1 MAKTMQILEDFFDE
15 REDLR
20 LFCMNGSRVNP
31 SISDDKFKD
40 YDVVFFTDNVKQYI
54 ENPNFLKIFGEIL
67 IMTEPEKD
75 PLFSSTFP
83 EQEGYIYLVQYMNGV
98 RIDFQFRSLA
108 QITGYLQEDTLTK
121 VIKDKDHVVT
131 KPIVPNDRHY
141 WLTIPDQGVI
151 ESSIKEFWWQFNNVL
166 KATIRKEFLLAQFY
180 MNITREE
187 LIRLMTWIVAS
198 EEGFDRSYGKCH
210 TQILNYLSKENY
222 ESLLSSY
229 ETTSAEMI
237 YHALKQLQRLENQC
251 MEKVAVYFPIEKSF
265 FDQLKAVP
273 YQYLVSKEEKELA
286 KFFKE

>member
-1 MAKTMQILEDFFDE
+1 MAKTMHILEDFFDK

-40 YDVVFFTDNVKQYI
+40 YDVVFFTDNIKQYI

-75 PLFSSTFP
+75 PLFAPTFP
-83 EQEGYIYLVQYMNGV
+83 EQEGYIYLVQYTNGV

-108 QITGYLQEDTLTK
+108 QITGYLQEDSLTK

-187 LIRLMTWIVAS
+187 LIRLMTWVVAS
-198 EEGFDRSYGKCH
+198 EEGFDRNYGKCH
-210 TQILNYLSKENY
+210 TQVLNYLSKKNY
-222 ESLLSSY
+222 KALLSSY

-237 YHALKQLQRLENQC
+237 YHALKQLQRLENQY
-251 MEKVAVYFPIEKSF
+251 MEKMADYFPVEQF
-265 FDQLKAVP
+265 FLDQFKTVP